1 MAVTTNLYPP
11 IVETYMPAFLVG
23 SEDTEKNICRI
34 YFSLSMFN
42 SLNQIKNVQVSLRNQ
57 STNLSALNPKLYP
70 SEIMITN
77 ILEDVNINTANKYYI
92 EIKPSDIINNNFI
105 IDQYYK
111 VQLRFTNTDASEV
124 PFQEGEPQAIDAWL
138 SENLLNFSEWSTVV
152 LIRGISTPTINLKD
166 FDFGMTT
173 DIMSEIGYLQIVGNV
188 SFADPDETET
198 LKSYRIT
205 MQDNTSNDILF
216 DTGNIFT
223 SNFANVNGIN
233 YVVDYNFQ
241 VGLTYIFELEITTEN
256 LFTYK
261 DVFYIYINQGQTEPI
276 NLNIG
281 TEIDEENGRIKVNI
295 VNTPEFKNFTGQ
307 VVIRRSDSKNNFTT
321 WADLYVV
328 NYNDINSLKISWY
341 DYTVE
346 SGILYLY
353 AVQTIDEQGVRSS
366 MVRTEEPILLVF
378 ENIFLTYQDKQLKL
392 KFNPQISTFKRNISE
407 SKIDT
412 IGSQFPFIKRNGY
425 VNYLQFSISA
435 LIASAMDEEGLFL
448 TREEVYGDNH
458 LYYDDYNDNNR
469 ITKYNDF
476 IYEKLFRDK
485 VMDFLYEDNV
495 KLFRSPTEGNIIVRL
510 MDTQLQPNQTLG
522 RRIWSFTSNVYE
534 IDNYSMENLDKYNL
548 IIKDTVK
555 PIEEG
560 SLDIIKRIVIINNK
574 NEFPDEG
581 QVNVLYIYN
590 KQLYIWESL
599 TRQYNIIS
607 IPFWGQD
614 PEIEIVS
621 NINKMVNNGIYTNG
635 KYLYQWDA
643 PTQSLNIISEPT
655 YNSDYKEDE

>member
-77 ILEDVNINTANKYYI
+77 ILEDVNVNTANKYYI

-124 PFQEGEPQAIDAWL
+124 PFQEGEPQAIDTWL

-166 FDFGMTT
+166 FDFGETV

-188 SFADPDETET
+188 SFADPNETET

-205 MQDNTSNDILF
+205 MQDSTSNDILF

-261 DVFYIYINQGQTEPI
+261 DIFYIYINQGQTEPI

-328 NYNDINSLKISWY
+328 NYNDINSLKVGWY

-476 IYEKLFRDK
+476 IYEKFFRDK

-510 MDTQLQPNQTLG
+510 MDTQLQPNQSLG

-548 IIKDTVK
+548 IIKDNVK

>member
-23 SEDTEKNICRI
+23 SEIAEKNICRI

-92 EIKPSDIINNNFI
+92 EIKPSDIINDNFI

-188 SFADPDETET
+188 SFADPNETET

-241 VGLTYIFELEITTEN
+241 IGLTYIFELEITTEN

-261 DVFYIYINQGQTEPI
+261 DIFYIYINQGQTEPI

-295 VNTPEFKNFTGQ
+295 INTPEFENFTGQ

-321 WADLYVV
+321 WTDLYVV
-328 NYNDINSLKISWY
+328 NYNDINSLKIGWY

-353 AVQTIDEQGVRSS
+353 AVQTINEQGIRSS

-476 IYEKLFRDK
+476 IYEKFFRDK

-510 MDTQLQPNQTLG
+510 MDTQLQPNQSLG
-522 RRIWSFTSNVYE
+522 RRIWSFTSNIYE

-621 NINKMVNNGIYTNG
+621 NINKMVSNGIYTNG

-655 YNSDYKEDE
+655 YNLDYKEDE

>member
-1 MAVTTNLYPP
+1 
-11 IVETYMPAFLVG
+11 
-23 SEDTEKNICRI
+23 
-34 YFSLSMFN
+34 
-42 SLNQIKNVQVSLRNQ
+42 
-57 STNLSALNPKLYP
+57 
-70 SEIMITN
+70 
-77 ILEDVNINTANKYYI
+77 
-92 EIKPSDIINNNFI
+92 
-105 IDQYYK
+105 
-111 VQLRFTNTDASEV
+111 
-124 PFQEGEPQAIDAWL
+124 
-138 SENLLNFSEWSTVV
+138 
-152 LIRGISTPTINLKD
+152 
-166 FDFGMTT
+166 
-173 DIMSEIGYLQIVGNV
+173 
-188 SFADPDETET
+188 
-198 LKSYRIT
+198 
-205 MQDNTSNDILF
+205 
-216 DTGNIFT
+216 
-223 SNFANVNGIN
+223 
-233 YVVDYNFQ
+233 
-241 VGLTYIFELEITTEN
+241 
-256 LFTYK
+256 
-261 DVFYIYINQGQTEPI
+261 
-276 NLNIG
+276 
-281 TEIDEENGRIKVNI
+281 
-295 VNTPEFKNFTGQ
+295 
-307 VVIRRSDSKNNFTT
+307 
-321 WADLYVV
+321 
-328 NYNDINSLKISWY
+328 
-341 DYTVE
+341 
-346 SGILYLY
+346 
-353 AVQTIDEQGVRSS
+353 

-476 IYEKLFRDK
+476 IYEKFFRDK

-548 IIKDTVK
+548 IIKDNVK

-599 TRQYNIIS
+599 TKQYNIIS

-635 KYLYQWDA
+635 KYLYQWNGA
-643 PTQSLNIISEPT
+643 AQILEPISEPT
-655 YNSDYKEDE
+655 YNIDYKEDE

>member
-42 SLNQIKNVQVSLRNQ
+42 NLNQIKNVQVSLRNQ

-77 ILEDVNINTANKYYI
+77 ILEDVNVNTANKYYI

-138 SENLLNFSEWSTVV
+138 SENLLNFSEWSTVI

-188 SFADPDETET
+188 SFADPNETET

-241 VGLTYIFELEITTEN
+241 IGLTYIFELEIITEN

-261 DVFYIYINQGQTEPI
+261 DIFYIYINQGQTEPI

-295 VNTPEFKNFTGQ
+295 INTPEFENFTGQ

-321 WADLYVV
+321 WTDLYVV
-328 NYNDINSLKISWY
+328 NYNDINSLKIGWY

-476 IYEKLFRDK
+476 IYEKFFRDK

-510 MDTQLQPNQTLG
+510 MDTQLQPNQSLG
-522 RRIWSFTSNVYE
+522 RRIWSFTSNIYE

-548 IIKDTVK
+548 IIKDNVK

-655 YNSDYKEDE
+655 YNLDYKEDE

>member
-1 MAVTTNLYPP
+1 
-11 IVETYMPAFLVG
+11 
-23 SEDTEKNICRI
+23 
-34 YFSLSMFN
+34 
-42 SLNQIKNVQVSLRNQ
+42 
-57 STNLSALNPKLYP
+57 
-70 SEIMITN
+70 
-77 ILEDVNINTANKYYI
+77 
-92 EIKPSDIINNNFI
+92 
-105 IDQYYK
+105 
-111 VQLRFTNTDASEV
+111 
-124 PFQEGEPQAIDAWL
+124 
-138 SENLLNFSEWSTVV
+138 
-152 LIRGISTPTINLKD
+152 
-166 FDFGMTT
+166 
-173 DIMSEIGYLQIVGNV
+173 
-188 SFADPDETET
+188 
-198 LKSYRIT
+198 
-205 MQDNTSNDILF
+205 
-216 DTGNIFT
+216 
-223 SNFANVNGIN
+223 
-233 YVVDYNFQ
+233 
-241 VGLTYIFELEITTEN
+241 
-256 LFTYK
+256 
-261 DVFYIYINQGQTEPI
+261 
-276 NLNIG
+276 
-281 TEIDEENGRIKVNI
+281 
-295 VNTPEFKNFTGQ
+295 
-307 VVIRRSDSKNNFTT
+307 
-321 WADLYVV
+321 
-328 NYNDINSLKISWY
+328 
-341 DYTVE
+341 
-346 SGILYLY
+346 
-353 AVQTIDEQGVRSS
+353 

-448 TREEVYGDNH
+448 TREEAYGDNS
-458 LYYDDYNDNNR
+458 LYYNDYNDNNR

-476 IYEKLFRDK
+476 IYEKFFRDK

-522 RRIWSFTSNVYE
+522 RRIWSFTSNIYE

-548 IIKDTVK
+548 IIKDNVK

-621 NINKMVNNGIYTNG
+621 NIGKMVNNGVYTNG
-635 KYLYQWDA
+635 KYLYLWDT

-655 YNSDYKEDE
+655 YNLDYKEDE

>member
-42 SLNQIKNVQVSLRNQ
+42 SLNQIKNVQISLRNQ

-124 PFQEGEPQAIDAWL
+124 PFQEGEPQAIDTWL
-138 SENLLNFSEWSTVV
+138 SENLLNFSEWSTVI

-188 SFADPDETET
+188 SFADPNETET

-241 VGLTYIFELEITTEN
+241 IGLTYIFELEIITEN

-261 DVFYIYINQGQTEPI
+261 DIFYIYINQGQTEPI

-295 VNTPEFKNFTGQ
+295 INTPEFENFTGQ

-321 WADLYVV
+321 WTDLYVV
-328 NYNDINSLKISWY
+328 NYNDINSLKIGWY

-476 IYEKLFRDK
+476 IYEKFFRDK

-621 NINKMVNNGIYTNG
+621 NIGKMVNNGVYTNG

-655 YNSDYKEDE
+655 YNLDYKEDE

>member
-42 SLNQIKNVQVSLRNQ
+42 NLNQIKNVQVSLRNQ

-111 VQLRFTNTDASEV
+111 VQLRFTNTDVSEV

-188 SFADPDETET
+188 SFADPNETET

-295 VNTPEFKNFTGQ
+295 VNTPEFENFTGQ

-328 NYNDINSLKISWY
+328 NYNDINSLKLGWY

-353 AVQTIDEQGVRSS
+353 AVQTINEQGVRSS

-448 TREEVYGDNH
+448 TREEVYGENS
-458 LYYDDYNDNNR
+458 LYYNDYNDNNR

-476 IYEKLFRDK
+476 IYEKFFRDK

-510 MDTQLQPNQTLG
+510 MDTQLQPNQSLG
-522 RRIWSFTSNVYE
+522 RRIWSFTSNIYE

-548 IIKDTVK
+548 IIKDNVK

-614 PEIEIVS
+614 PEIEIIS
-621 NINKMVNNGIYTNG
+621 NIGKMVNNGVYTNG

-655 YNSDYKEDE
+655 YNLDYKEDE

>member
-23 SEDTEKNICRI
+23 SEETEKNICRI

-57 STNLSALNPKLYP
+57 STNLSALNPELYP

-124 PFQEGEPQAIDAWL
+124 PFQEGEPQAIDTWL

-166 FDFGMTT
+166 FDFGETV

-188 SFADPDETET
+188 SFADPNETET

-205 MQDNTSNDILF
+205 MQDSTSNDILF

-241 VGLTYIFELEITTEN
+241 IGSTYIFELEITTEN

-261 DVFYIYINQGQTEPI
+261 DIFYIYINQGQTEPI

-295 VNTPEFKNFTGQ
+295 INTPEFENFTGQ
-307 VVIRRSDSKNNFTT
+307 VVIRRADSKNNFTT

-353 AVQTIDEQGVRSS
+353 AVQTINEQGVRSS

-412 IGSQFPFIKRNGY
+412 IGSKFPFIKRNGY

-476 IYEKLFRDK
+476 IYEKFFRDK

-635 KYLYQWDA
+635 KYLYQWNGA
-643 PTQSLNIISEPT
+643 AQILEPISEPT
-655 YNSDYKEDE
+655 YNIDYKEDE

>member
-42 SLNQIKNVQVSLRNQ
+42 NLNQIKNVQVSLRNQ

-188 SFADPDETET
+188 SFADPNETET

-241 VGLTYIFELEITTEN
+241 IGLTYIFELEIITEN

-261 DVFYIYINQGQTEPI
+261 DIFYIYINQGQTEPI

-295 VNTPEFKNFTGQ
+295 INTPEFENFTGQ

-328 NYNDINSLKISWY
+328 NYNDINSLKLGWY

-353 AVQTIDEQGVRSS
+353 AVQTINEQGVRSS

-476 IYEKLFRDK
+476 IYEKFFRDK

-510 MDTQLQPNQTLG
+510 MDTQLQPNQSLG
-522 RRIWSFTSNVYE
+522 RRIWSFTSNIYE

-548 IIKDTVK
+548 IIKDNVK

-655 YNSDYKEDE
+655 YNLDYKEDE

>member
-23 SEDTEKNICRI
+23 SENAEKNICRI

-92 EIKPSDIINNNFI
+92 EIKPSDIINDNFI

-124 PFQEGEPQAIDAWL
+124 PFQEGEPQAVDAWL

-166 FDFGMTT
+166 FNFGETV

-188 SFADPDETET
+188 SFADPNETET

-233 YVVDYNFQ
+233 CVVDYNFQ
-241 VGLTYIFELEITTEN
+241 IGLTYIFELEITTEN

-261 DVFYIYINQGQTEPI
+261 DIFYIYINQGQTEPI

-295 VNTPEFKNFTGQ
+295 INTPEFENFTGQ

-321 WADLYVV
+321 WTDLYVV
-328 NYNDINSLKISWY
+328 NYNDINSLKIGWY

-353 AVQTIDEQGVRSS
+353 AVQTINEQGVRSS

-448 TREEVYGDNH
+448 TREEIYGDNH

-476 IYEKLFRDK
+476 IYEKFFRDK

-621 NINKMVNNGIYTNG
+621 NINKMVSNGIYTNG
-635 KYLYQWDA
+635 KYLYQWDT

-655 YNSDYKEDE
+655 YNLDYKEDE